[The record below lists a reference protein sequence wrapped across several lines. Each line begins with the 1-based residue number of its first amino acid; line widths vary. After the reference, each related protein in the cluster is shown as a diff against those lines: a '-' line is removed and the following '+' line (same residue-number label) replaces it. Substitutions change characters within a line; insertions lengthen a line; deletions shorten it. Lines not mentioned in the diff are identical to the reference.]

1 MPRRLSIAID
11 KLNIVLIGIND
22 TGPIKRNA
30 IEVRKTPMMTMSFP
44 FIFLSHI

>member
-1 MPRRLSIAID
+1 MPKRLSIAID

-22 TGPIKRNA
+22 TGPINRKA
-30 IEVRKTPMMTMSFP
+30 IEVRKTPMITTIFP